1 MTTSLQLSDGADWY
15 FRMRAV
21 LSLAFICSFSI
32 HAPSNTKL
40 SVEHISRHSRE
51 DSSPSYQSGILSW
64 IFFRRKQ

>member
-40 SVEHISRHSRE
+40 SVEHISRHSRLVTLCLE
-51 DSSPSYQSGILSW
+51 SPFSFQLLI
-64 IFFRRKQ
+64 IPC